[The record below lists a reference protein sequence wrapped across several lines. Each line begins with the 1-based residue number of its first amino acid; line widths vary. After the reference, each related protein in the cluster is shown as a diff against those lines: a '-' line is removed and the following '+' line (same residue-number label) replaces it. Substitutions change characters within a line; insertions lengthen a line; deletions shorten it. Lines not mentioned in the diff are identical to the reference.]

1 MSRLSLLVLLA
12 ICALQMNVNDGKVI
26 KLTTSTGIK
35 ERASS
40 KKVSKIVDNFSSSSK
55 SVVIASSTD
64 LAIKKDAWR
73 GPACII
79 GGALAHLAFGSLYC
93 WGNFNSYAPSNLR
106 SDLVFP
112 LTLAA
117 QCLTMPF
124 GPLIVNKIGARSTLL
139 LGAWIMAAGVYFS
152 SFATTQAMFIFFYS
166 LVFGAGI
173 GIAYTAPMIAGWQW
187 LPQSKGLV
195 SGAILMGFGG
205 GGFFFNLIGTKIANP
220 LGLDPVGGSFAPEVY
235 EQFPV
240 MLRKLALIYG
250 VLTFLGSCLISE
262 PAKPTV
268 DSQKKVADVP
278 GVSIVD
284 ALKTKQFY
292 LMWAMIVAAASAGLN
307 VAAMYKQF
315 AAVSPA
321 LKGDSYQASVGAI
334 GALFNAMG
342 RLFWGVTS
350 DKIGFKNSFVILT
363 LAQACVQFIYPYS
376 ASSKPLFLAT
386 NCASFFCLAGVF
398 AMMPPAIQ
406 RMFGNKNGA
415 MIYGL
420 IYSAFGTASL
430 ATIILGKK
438 LIASFGWDGVFK
450 VLTCVSLI
458 ATMLTSILAPLV
470 GLPSSTV

>member
-1 MSRLSLLVLLA
+1 
-12 ICALQMNVNDGKVI
+12 MNVNDGKVI

-262 PAKPTV
+262 PAKPAV

-376 ASSKPLFLAT
+376 ASSKVRQLKISVDML
-386 NCASFFCLAGVF
+386 LQG
-398 AMMPPAIQ
+398 
-406 RMFGNKNGA
+406 
-415 MIYGL
+415 
-420 IYSAFGTASL
+420 
-430 ATIILGKK
+430 ILQKFYEQ
-438 LIASFGWDGVFK
+438 S
-450 VLTCVSLI
+450 
-458 ATMLTSILAPLV
+458 
-470 GLPSSTV
+470 

>member
-1 MSRLSLLVLLA
+1 MRVSSVLIFAVCAALVN
-12 ICALQMNVNDGKVI
+12 INDAKSI

-35 ERASS
+35 ERAST
-40 KKVSKIVDNFSSSSK
+40 KKVSKRVETVSTSSK
-55 SVVIASSTD
+55 SVVIASSPD
-64 LAIKKDAWR
+64 LAVTQKWR

-79 GGALAHLAFGSLYC
+79 GGAIAHLAFGSLYC

-112 LTLAA
+112 LTLVA

-124 GPLIVNKIGARSTLL
+124 GPLIVKNIGARSTLL

-187 LPQSKGLV
+187 MPQSKGLV

-220 LGLDPVGGSFAPEVY
+220 LGVDPVGGKFPLEVY

-262 PAKPTV
+262 PVKPAV
-268 DSQKKVADVP
+268 DSTKKVAEVP
-278 GVSIVD
+278 GVSIMD

-315 AAVSPA
+315 AGVSPA
-321 LKGDSYQASVGAI
+321 LKGDSYQASVGAV

-350 DKIGFKNSFVILT
+350 DKIGFKNSFMILT

-376 ASSKPLFLAT
+376 ASSKVRPL
-386 NCASFFCLAGVF
+386 
-398 AMMPPAIQ
+398 M
-406 RMFGNKNGA
+406 
-415 MIYGL
+415 
-420 IYSAFGTASL
+420 
-430 ATIILGKK
+430 TIVC
-438 LIASFGWDGVFK
+438 FV
-450 VLTCVSLI
+450 
-458 ATMLTSILAPLV
+458 
-470 GLPSSTV
+470 